1 MYIIWC
7 LWPFSPAVAVDYVAK
22 DISFLHR
29 LGQLKLMENEGT
41 PCLHKFNPIEIYHP
55 WLFFFVF
62 FTALQCNL
70 SIVRHLLDSLY
81 WVKRIEPSGGDA
93 SNESQVH
100 QYYMHVVSL
109 LVIALTSWMRSEMPM
124 MSYRCRVVTPI
135 SLVCFVANCLT
146 SANNNGDIYRVTWS
160 CGIL

>member
-1 MYIIWC
+1 MVSLTILSCRCCGLRCKRYFIFAPIWAIEVNGE
-7 LWPFSPAVAVDYVAK
+7 WRDTMSTQVQSNW
-22 DISFLHR
+22 DISSL
-29 LGQLKLMENEGT
+29 T
-41 PCLHKFNPIEIYHP
+41 V
-55 WLFFFVF
+55 FFFVF

-135 SLVCFVANCLT
+135 SLVCFVAKCLT